1 MSVHKILI
9 CNSTLLFSDFIS
21 FQMIEGE
28 KIVIVSTSTVEWIKI
43 AMIFSI
49 QGENSIKIRIKLIPG

>member
-49 QGENSIKIRIKLIPG
+49 QGENSIKI